1 MEEREREGGIYGMVC
16 GKKESDEGGIE
27 ERKIVSFSVRETR
40 ERERDCYPFSSDRNE
55 RMKQLLL
62 RR

>member
-1 MEEREREGGIYGMVC
+1 MVC

-40 ERERDCYPFSSDRNE
+40 EREREIVTHSRQIVM
-55 RMKQLLL
+55 RG
-62 RR
+62 

>member
-1 MEEREREGGIYGMVC
+1 MVC

-27 ERKIVSFSVRETR
+27 ERKIVSFSVIETR